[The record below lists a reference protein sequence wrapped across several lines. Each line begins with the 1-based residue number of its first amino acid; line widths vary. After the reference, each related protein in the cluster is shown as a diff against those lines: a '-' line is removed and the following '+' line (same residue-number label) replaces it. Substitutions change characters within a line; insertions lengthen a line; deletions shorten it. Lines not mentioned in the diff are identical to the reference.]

1 MNDRETPQTSVPTGP
16 VEPVAPEPVEL
27 DLRDHDNGRNAAA
40 SPSDP
45 EPASP
50 VHEAPGELLSR
61 RQAAERFGLD
71 AGTLRRLERPGG
83 LTPCRKT
90 PRGPVYYAVADLER
104 VVSEH
109 VPEVHAREGDA
120 EGATAGLVL
129 PPERLWAM
137 VEEARVDAL
146 KARTRATTAEAEV
159 KVLRD
164 MVEHLLAERERAS
177 TSEQGETA
185 AERAHR
191 LAGQWAQHEQEQQRL
206 LQQQQDAP
214 PRGSWWSR
222 KSGGP

>member
-1 MNDRETPQTSVPTGP
+1 MNDRQTPSASAPAEP
-16 VEPVAPEPVEL
+16 EAVEPVAPEPVEL
-27 DLRDHDNGRNAAA
+27 DLRDRDNGSDAAA
-40 SPSDP
+40 FPNDRESPSLMP
-45 EPASP
+45 ES
-50 VHEAPGELLSR
+50 PGELLSR
-61 RQAAERFGLD
+61 RQASERFGLD
-71 AGTLRRLERPGG
+71 AGALRRLEKPGG

-109 VPEVHAREGDA
+109 VPEAHALEGDGD
-120 EGATAGLVL
+120 GATAGFVL

-137 VEEARVDAL
+137 VEEARADAL
-146 KARTRATTAEAEV
+146 EARTRASAAEAEV

-177 TSEQGETA
+177 TSEQSETA

-191 LAGQWAQHEQEQQRL
+191 WAEQWEQHEQEQQL
-206 LQQQQDAP
+206 LQQQQQEAS

-222 KSGGP
+222 RS

>member
-1 MNDRETPQTSVPTGP
+1 MNDRQTPSASAPTES

-27 DLRDHDNGRNAAA
+27 DLRDRDNGRDAAA
-40 SPSDP
+40 SPRDP
-45 EPASP
+45 EPTSP

-61 RQAAERFGLD
+61 RQAAARFGLD
-71 AGTLRRLERPGG
+71 PGALRRLERPGG

-109 VPEVHAREGDA
+109 VHEAHALEGDGD
-120 EGATAGLVL
+120 GATAGLVL

-137 VEEARVDAL
+137 VEEARDEAL
-146 KARTRATTAEAEV
+146 QARTRATAAEAQA
-159 KVLRD
+159 KVLKG

-177 TSEQGETA
+177 TSEQSETA

-191 LAGQWAQHEQEQQRL
+191 WAEQWEQHEQEQQL
-206 LQQQQDAP
+206 LQQQQQEAS
-214 PRGSWWSR
+214 PRGPWWSR
-222 KSGGP
+222 KR